1 MPAFSTPT
9 IAAAMW
15 FRNLRLYRLSP
26 AWDMD
31 APRLNALLADHPLAR
46 CGSQDMVSRGWVY
59 PRYEG
64 EFVHAVNRCWLIA
77 LGVEQKLLPAA
88 VVREATNERAA
99 TIEAEQGRKVGRKE
113 MRDLREHVT
122 QELLPRA
129 FTRRRTTWGW
139 LDPVS
144 GWLVLDAGSDSKAEE
159 FIEALLKCAPGMPL
173 RPLQTQV
180 SPGTAMTEW
189 LAAGEGPAGF
199 GIDDELELRPP
210 TPANAAIRY
219 VHLGLEG
226 EEIRAHIAA
235 GKTATKLGLTWSD
248 RVSFVLTDK
257 LQVKRLGFLDIIRE
271 QAADAQNADE
281 QFDIDFTLMSGEVA
295 RLLGDLVPAL
305 GGEAQSD

>member
-1 MPAFSTPT
+1 
-9 IAAAMW
+9 MW
-15 FRNLRLYRLSP
+15 FRNLRLYRLSRD
-26 AWDMD
+26 WDMD
-31 APRLNALLADHPLAR
+31 AARLGGMLAAHPLAR

-59 PRYEG
+59 PRFDG
-64 EFVHAVNRCWLIA
+64 EFVHAVNRCWLLA
-77 LGVEQKLLPAA
+77 LGVEQKLLPAS
-88 VVREATNERAA
+88 VVREAMQERAA
-99 TIEAEQGRKVGRKE
+99 KIEAEQGRKVGRKE

-139 LDPVS
+139 IDPVH

-159 FIEALLKCAPGMPL
+159 FIELLLKCVPGMPL
-173 RPLQTQV
+173 RPLQTQLA
-180 SPGTAMTEW
+180 PGTAMTGW
-189 LAAGEGPAGF
+189 LAASEGPAGF
-199 GIDDELELRPP
+199 SIDEDLELRPP

-219 VHLGLEG
+219 VRLSLDG

-235 GKTATKLGLTWSD
+235 GKTATRLGMTWAD

-257 LQVKRLGFLDIIRE
+257 TQIKRLGFLDIVRE

-295 RLLGDLVPAL
+295 RLLDDLLPAL
-305 GGEAQSD
+305 GGEAQTE

>member
-1 MPAFSTPT
+1 
-9 IAAAMW
+9 MW

-26 AWDMD
+26 SWDMD
-31 APRLNALLADHPLAR
+31 ATRLNALLAAHPLAR
-46 CGSQDMVSRGWVY
+46 CGSQDMVSRGWVF

-64 EFVHAVNRCWLIA
+64 EFVHAANRCWLLA

-99 TIEAEQGRKVGRKE
+99 KIEAEQGRKVGRKE

-129 FTRRRTTWGW
+129 FTRRRTSWGW
-139 LDPVS
+139 IDPVS

-159 FIEALLKCAPGMPL
+159 FVEALLKCVPGMPL
-173 RPLQTQV
+173 RPLSTLL
-180 SPGTAMTEW
+180 SPGAAMTGW
-189 LAAGEGPAGF
+189 LADGEPPDGF

-226 EEIRAHIAA
+226 AEIRAHIAA
-235 GKTATKLGLTWSD
+235 GKTATRLGMTWRE

-257 LQVKRLGFLDIIRE
+257 LQLKRLGFLDIVRE
-271 QAADAQNADE
+271 QAADAHNADE

-305 GGEAQSD
+305 GGEANAE

>member
-1 MPAFSTPT
+1 
-9 IAAAMW
+9 MW

-26 AWDMD
+26 DWDMD
-31 APRLNALLADHPLAR
+31 APRLNELLGAHPLAR

-64 EFVHAVNRCWLIA
+64 EFVHAVNRCWLVA

-88 VVREATNERAA
+88 VVREATGERAA
-99 TIEAEQGRKVGRKE
+99 RIEAEQGRKVGRKE
-113 MRDLREHVT
+113 MRELRESVT

-139 LDPVS
+139 LDPVN
-144 GWLVLDAGSDSKAEE
+144 GWLVLDAGSDGKAEE
-159 FIEALLKCAPGMPL
+159 FIEMLLKAAPGMPL

-189 LAAGEGPAGF
+189 LAAGDAPAGF

-235 GKTATKLGLTWSD
+235 GKNATRLALTWNG

-257 LQVKRLGFLDIIRE
+257 LQAKRLGFLDIVRE

-281 QFDIDFTLMSGEVA
+281 QFDIDFALMSGEVA
-295 RLLGDLVPAL
+295 GLLGDLVPAL
-305 GGEAQSD
+305 GGEAKAD